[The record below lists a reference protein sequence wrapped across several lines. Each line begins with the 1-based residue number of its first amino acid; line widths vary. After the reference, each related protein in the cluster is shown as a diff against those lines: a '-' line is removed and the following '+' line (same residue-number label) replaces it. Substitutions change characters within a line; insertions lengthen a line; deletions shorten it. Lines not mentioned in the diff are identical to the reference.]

1 MRTKSSLYTINAQ
14 LCYNIT
20 QNKRNMS
27 MNQRTISQAVEVV
40 GIGLHKGEPIKLR
53 LEPLGV
59 DAGIVF
65 YREDLALSIPLTP
78 SAVVDTQM
86 ATVIGSEKGT
96 ISTIEHFLSAVYAY
110 GIDNMRVVVNG
121 NEMPIMDGSAASFC
135 LLLDEAGVEEQ
146 DAAKQIIRVKKA
158 VEVRDGDKFVR
169 VEPSDKVTFDFE
181 IDFAHPVIGQQS
193 QSYSFG
199 TKPFIEEI
207 ARARTFGFARDIQY
221 LQSIN
226 LALGASLNNA
236 IGLDDEKVLN
246 PEGLRFDNEFA
257 RHKILDAMGDMMVT
271 GHNLL
276 GAYSSFAGSH
286 KLNHELTVALLA
298 DPANYEMVS
307 LNRVQSR
314 EFAKS
319 FA

>member
-1 MRTKSSLYTINAQ
+1 
-14 LCYNIT
+14 
-20 QNKRNMS
+20 
-27 MNQRTISQAVEVV
+27 MNQRTIKEAVEVV

-59 DAGIVF
+59 NAGIIF
-65 YREDLALSIPLTP
+65 YREDLALSVPLSP
-78 SAVVDTQM
+78 SNVIDTQM
-86 ATVIGSEKGT
+86 ATVIGSDKGY

-121 NEMPIMDGSAASFC
+121 NEMPIMDGSASSFC
-135 LLLDEAGVEEQ
+135 LLLDEAGVKEQ
-146 DAAKQIIRVKKA
+146 EVAKQVIRVKKR
-158 VEVRDGDKFVR
+158 VEVRDGAKFVR
-169 VEPSDKVTFDFE
+169 LEPSNEVTFDFE
-181 IDFAHPVIGQQS
+181 IDFEHPVIGRQS
-193 QSYSFG
+193 QAYSFG
-199 TKPFIEEI
+199 TKDFLDEI

-271 GHNLL
+271 GHNIL

-286 KLNHELTVALLA
+286 KLNHELTVKLLA
-298 DPANYEMVS
+298 DTANYEMVALS
-307 LNRVQSR
+307 KIQSR

>member
-1 MRTKSSLYTINAQ
+1 
-14 LCYNIT
+14 
-20 QNKRNMS
+20 
-27 MNQRTISQAVEVV
+27 MNQRTISRPVEVV

-53 LEPLGV
+53 LEPFSL

-65 YREDLALSIPLTP
+65 YREDLAVTIPLNP
-78 SAVVDTQM
+78 SSVINTQM
-86 ATVIGSEKGT
+86 ATVIGGKNANNEEAS

-110 GIDNMRVVVNG
+110 GIDNMRVILNG
-121 NEMPIMDGSAASFC
+121 NEMPIMDGSASSFC
-135 LLLDEAGVEEQ
+135 LLLDEAGIKEQ
-146 DAAKQIIRVKKA
+146 ESAKQIIRVKKS
-158 VEVRDGDKFVR
+158 VEVRDGAKFVR
-169 VEPSDKVTFDFE
+169 LEPSSTVTFDFE
-181 IDFAHPVIGQQS
+181 IDFEHPVIGKQS

-221 LQSIN
+221 LQSMN

-236 IGLDDEKVLN
+236 IGLDEEKVLN

-257 RHKILDAMGDMMVT
+257 RHKILDAMGDMMVL
-271 GHNLL
+271 GHNIM

-286 KLNHELTVALLA
+286 KLNHLLTVELLSN
-298 DPANYEMVS
+298 PENYEMVS
-307 LNRVQSR
+307 LDNVKSR

>member
-1 MRTKSSLYTINAQ
+1 
-14 LCYNIT
+14 
-20 QNKRNMS
+20 
-27 MNQRTISQAVEVV
+27 MNQRTISQAVEVI

-53 LEPLGV
+53 LEPLSAN
-59 DAGIVF
+59 AGIVF
-65 YREDLALSIPLTP
+65 YREDLALTIPLSP

-86 ATVIGSEKGT
+86 ATVIGGAKGT

-135 LLLDEAGVEEQ
+135 LLLDEAGVTEQ
-146 DAAKQIIRVKKA
+146 DVPKQIIRIKKA
-158 VEVRDGDKFVR
+158 VEVRDGNKFVR
-169 VEPSDKVTFDFE
+169 IEPSNKVTFDFE
-181 IDFAHPVIGQQS
+181 IDFEHPVIGRQS
-193 QSYSFG
+193 QAYSFG
-199 TKPFIEEI
+199 TKPFLEEI

-236 IGLDDEKVLN
+236 IGLDDNKVLN
-246 PEGLRFDNEFA
+246 PEGLRFENEFA

-271 GHNLL
+271 GHNIL

-298 DPANYEMVS
+298 DTANYEMVS
-307 LNRVQSR
+307 LSKVQSR

>member
-1 MRTKSSLYTINAQ
+1 
-14 LCYNIT
+14 
-20 QNKRNMS
+20 
-27 MNQRTISQAVEVV
+27 MNQRTISQAVEVI

-53 LEPLGV
+53 LEPLGTN
-59 DAGIVF
+59 AGIVF
-65 YREDLALSIPLTP
+65 YREDLALSIPLSP

-86 ATVIGSEKGT
+86 ATVIGGKKTNSNEHGT

-110 GIDNMRVVVNG
+110 GIDNMRVIVDG

-135 LLLDEAGVEEQ
+135 LLLDEAGITEQ
-146 DAAKQIIRVKKA
+146 DVPKQIIRIKKT

-169 VEPSDKVTFDFE
+169 VEPSDRVSFDFE
-181 IDFAHPVIGQQS
+181 IDFEHPVIGRQS
-193 QSYSFG
+193 QAYSFG
-199 TKPFIEEI
+199 TKPFLEEI
-207 ARARTFGFARDIQY
+207 ARARTFGFVRDIQY

-236 IGLDDEKVLN
+236 IGLDDAKVLN
-246 PEGLRFDNEFA
+246 PEGLRFENEFA

-271 GHNLL
+271 GHNIL

-298 DPANYEMVS
+298 DRANYEMVS
-307 LNRVQSR
+307 LSSVQSR

>member
-1 MRTKSSLYTINAQ
+1 
-14 LCYNIT
+14 
-20 QNKRNMS
+20 
-27 MNQRTISQAVEVV
+27 MNQRTINKAVEVV

-53 LEPLGV
+53 LEPLGTN
-59 DAGIVF
+59 AGIVF
-65 YREDLALSIPLTP
+65 YREDLALTIPLSP
-78 SAVVDTQM
+78 SNVVDTKM
-86 ATVIGSEKGT
+86 ATVIGNEKGT

-110 GIDNMRVVVNG
+110 GIDNMRVVVDG

-135 LLLDEAGVEEQ
+135 LLLDEAGIKEQ
-146 DAAKQIIRVKKA
+146 DAPKQIIRIKKA
-158 VEVRDGDKFVR
+158 VEVRDGNKFVR
-169 VEPSDKVTFDFE
+169 VEPSNSVTFDFE
-181 IDFAHPVIGQQS
+181 IDFEHPVIGRQS
-193 QSYSFG
+193 QAYSFG
-199 TKPFIEEI
+199 TKPFLEEI

-246 PEGLRFDNEFA
+246 PEGLRFENEFA
-257 RHKILDAMGDMMVT
+257 RHKILDAMGDMMVI

-298 DPANYEMVS
+298 NPENYEIVS
-307 LNRVQSR
+307 LSTTQSR

>member
-1 MRTKSSLYTINAQ
+1 
-14 LCYNIT
+14 
-20 QNKRNMS
+20 
-27 MNQRTISQAVEVV
+27 MNQRTIRESVEVV

-65 YREDLALSIPLTP
+65 YREDLALSIPLKP
-78 SAVVDTQM
+78 SSVVDTQM
-86 ATVIGSEKGT
+86 ATVIGTDKGA

-121 NEMPIMDGSAASFC
+121 NEMPIMDGSASSFC
-135 LLLDEAGVEEQ
+135 LLLDEAGIKEQ
-146 DAAKQIIRVKKA
+146 DAPKQIIRIKKA
-158 VEVRDGDKFVR
+158 VEVRDGAKFVR
-169 VEPSDKVTFDFE
+169 LEPSSTVTFDFE
-181 IDFAHPVIGQQS
+181 IDFEHPVIGKQS
-193 QSYSFG
+193 ESYSFG

-246 PEGLRFDNEFA
+246 PEGLRFSNEFA
-257 RHKILDAMGDMMVT
+257 RHKILDAMGDMMVL
-271 GHNLL
+271 GHNVL

-286 KLNHELTVALLA
+286 KLNHLLTVELLSN
-298 DPANYEMVS
+298 PANYEMVT
-307 LNRVQSR
+307 LNSARSQ
-314 EFAKS
+314 EFEKS